1 MSCRTGFNRGFK
13 ESTRDCSFLS
23 VRCRCFVPVEETEPV
38 DPEVDGAEGLLH
50 LSLEDIGACLVQHV
64 AVAVIDLREQD
75 RLIDAGGVLEG
86 DEFHGVAV
94 FGEHGLAG
102 HLPADGGDLF
112 AHLGMKIAGL
122 HVMEPLQD
130 FLTAIEGMD
139 GEEETER
146 IRLMFQ
152 HLVLGIW
159 CGHRHIRLAAAGKAG
174 RSGGGVEE

>member
-50 LSLEDIGACLVQHV
+50 LSLEDIGARLVEHV
-64 AVAVIDLREQD
+64 AVAVIDLWEED
-75 RLIDAGGVLEG
+75 RLVDAGGVLKG
-86 DEFHGVAV
+86 DEFHGVSV

-112 AHLGMKIAGL
+112 ADLRMKIAGF

-130 FLTAIEGMD
+130 LFAAIEGMN

-146 IRLMFQ
+146 VHLMFQ
-152 HLVLGIW
+152 HPVFGVW
-159 CGHRHIRLAAAGKAG
+159 CRHRRIQLAAAGKAG
-174 RSGGGVEE
+174 RGGGGVEE